1 MKKSLALLAVLLL
14 AGCASVQPDPHAADA
29 GEGTENYESLDLG
42 TPQTIQGITV
52 TVNSLTPIKGD
63 LDMLHTAKSLPE
75 GDQYAKVSLSV
86 ENGTDQSTEATGY
99 VNFKIVNAENEQC
112 SFVLGAE
119 LEGNLEERLGAGEK
133 LSGELA
139 YEIPMSGELILQ
151 YYPNTLSDEFISFR
165 IR

>member
-1 MKKSLALLAVLLL
+1 
-14 AGCASVQPDPHAADA
+14 
-29 GEGTENYESLDLG
+29 
-42 TPQTIQGITV
+42 
-52 TVNSLTPIKGD
+52 
-63 LDMLHTAKSLPE
+63 MLHTAKSLPE

-119 LEGNLEERLGAGEK
+119 LEGNLEETLGAGEK